1 MSGYALRLTAQ
12 DNVATVLDDVAA
24 SEEVVVAD
32 AAGET
37 VQTLPACTDI
47 PRGHKIALMQLH
59 PGMNV
64 VKYGASLGLVTQ
76 EIPAGAHV
84 HTHNLA
90 SARGRGDL

>member
-37 VQTLPACTDI
+37 VQTLPARTDI
-47 PRGHKIALMQLH
+47 PRGHKIALTQLH
-59 PGMNV
+59 PGMNA